1 MRRFE
6 AIVSGR
12 VQDVGFRTFAT
23 MNAASCS
30 LTGEVSNLPNGDVKV
45 IIQGS
50 KPDIDRFLELT
61 RKGNR
66 FIRVD
71 SITVTELPVVKD
83 EKKFIYRF

>member
-1 MRRFE
+1 MRRYE
-6 AIVSGR
+6 AVVSGR

-23 MNAASCS
+23 MNAKTCS
-30 LTGEVSNLPNGDVKV
+30 LTGEVSNLENGDVRV

-50 KPDIDRFLELT
+50 QPDIDHFLELT

-71 SITVTELPVVKD
+71 HISVKEIPVVKD
-83 EKKFIYRF
+83 EKKFVYRF

>member
-12 VQDVGFRTFAT
+12 VQNVGFRTFAT
-23 MNAASCS
+23 MNANTCS
-30 LTGEVSNLPNGDVKV
+30 LTGEVSNLDNGDVRV
-45 IIQGS
+45 IVQGS

-71 SITVTELPVVKD
+71 RITVRELPVVMD
-83 EKKFIYRF
+83 EKKFTYHF